1 MIRRL
6 GIAFA
11 AAAAAVL
18 ATAALL
24 LAVGG
29 GDSEAPQ
36 LRPGALPAEGLV
48 DSIGVVV
55 HFNYVDTAYQRQPEV
70 LARLRELGV
79 RNIRDAMPSRGEPLE
94 AGLRAA
100 RRQGIRAT
108 LATGDPARD
117 PARAVGDSLAVMGDD
132 IAAFEGPNELDNS
145 GDPAWPATLRGFMPA
160 LAAAVRE
167 QAPGV
172 PVIGPSFI
180 NPASRSQIPPDLPG
194 LLNGHPYPGGKPP
207 EPVLGD
213 AVRELR
219 RGAPRRG
226 VVFTET
232 GYHNA
237 LAASSDHPPV
247 SEQAAAVYLPRLLV
261 TAFGAGVRR
270 TFIYQLADEV
280 PDPGLGDPEQQF
292 GLLRADLSPKPAFTA
307 VQTLIAALRA
317 SPGERSGGRP
327 DWSLTV
333 HGSGEVQRL
342 TLVRRDGSRVIAL
355 WRPVSVW
362 DRDARRP
369 IETSPLPVEVSFS
382 LRGARDVSVWR
393 PSVSPRPV
401 LTRDYARRLPLELE
415 GDLVLV
421 SLR

>member
-1 MIRRL
+1 MWRL
-6 GIAFA
+6 VVALA
-11 AAAAAVL
+11 AACAVL
-18 ATAALL
+18 VGAALL
-24 LAVGG
+24 LAIGG
-29 GDSEAPQ
+29 RDAGPPP
-36 LRPGALPAEGLV
+36 LRSGPLPAEALI

-55 HFNYVDTAYQRQPEV
+55 HFNYVDTAYGRQPEV
-70 LARLRELGV
+70 LSRLGELGV

-100 RRQGIRAT
+100 ARQGIRAT

-117 PARAVGDSLAVMGDD
+117 PALAVADSLAVMGDD

-145 GDPAWPATLRGFMPA
+145 GDPAWPATLRSFMPA

-167 QAPGV
+167 QAPDV

-207 EPVLGD
+207 EPVIGD

-237 LAASSDHPPV
+237 LGASSDHPPV

-261 TAFGAGVRR
+261 TAFGSGVRR

-280 PDPGLGDPEQQF
+280 PDPTLGDPEQQF
-292 GLLRADLSPKPAFTA
+292 GLLRSDLSPKPAFRA

-317 SPGERSGGRP
+317 SPGQRSGGEPAWTLR
-327 DWSLTV
+327 V
-333 HGSGEVQRL
+333 HGSGEIQRL
-342 TLVRRDGSRVIAL
+342 ALVRRDGSRLIAL

-369 IETSPLPVEVSFS
+369 IQPSPLSVELSFG
-382 LRGARDVSVWR
+382 LRGARNVSVWR
-393 PSVSPRPV
+393 PSVSSQAV
-401 LTRDYARRLPLELE
+401 LSRDYARRLPLELE